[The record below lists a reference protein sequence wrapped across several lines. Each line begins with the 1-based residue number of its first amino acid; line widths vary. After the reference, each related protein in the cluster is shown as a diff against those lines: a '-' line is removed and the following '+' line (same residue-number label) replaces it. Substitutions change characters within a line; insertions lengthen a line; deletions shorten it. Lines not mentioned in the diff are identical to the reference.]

1 MRLDCFFM
9 QMAQQQLLLQPQL
22 FSQPQPLPQE
32 EPPQLE
38 PPQENRR
45 IRMMTIQSQ
54 LLLQELQNI
63 IVFLSPHRDF
73 RDRTGAG
80 GAVRL
85 HPCHTMTTISIA

>member
-1 MRLDCFFM
+1 MRRNYLFM
-9 QMAQQQLLLQPQL
+9 QMAQQQLLPQPQL

-32 EPPQLE
+32 PPQEE

-63 IVFLSPHRDF
+63 TVFLSPHIDF

-80 GAVRL
+80 GAARL